1 MPMIEEGS
9 TDKRTRLAR
18 IGGVYPIGDSVGIVN
33 VGGSHWELLVC
44 WNGAMRVYSFV
55 APSQRTSFNQD
66 IKPFFN
72 HVSANQG
79 FPASSQHLISKKP
92 PVLEVIMMMLTQV
105 YSSPVRHRAFHWQ
118 QRQVQRLLL
127 VGLGCV
133 RDVWG
138 QMYTLYMR
146 QTRYIN
152 DLNLSESTRLHG
164 KYVRVL
170 VKE

>member
-1 MPMIEEGS
+1 MTGEEP
-9 TDKRTRLAR
+9 TDNQTRLAR

-33 VGGSHWELLVC
+33 VGGSDWELFVG

-79 FPASSQHLISKKP
+79 FPASSQHLISKSP
-92 PVLEVIMMMLTQV
+92 SLPVLEAIMVMLTQV
-105 YSSPVRHRAFHWQ
+105 CSSPVWHRAVHRQ

-138 QMYTLYMR
+138 RMYTLYMR
-146 QTRYIN
+146 QTRYIVTAIQASRQDCITN
-152 DLNLSESTRLHG
+152 TSVCH
-164 KYVRVL
+164 
-170 VKE
+170 